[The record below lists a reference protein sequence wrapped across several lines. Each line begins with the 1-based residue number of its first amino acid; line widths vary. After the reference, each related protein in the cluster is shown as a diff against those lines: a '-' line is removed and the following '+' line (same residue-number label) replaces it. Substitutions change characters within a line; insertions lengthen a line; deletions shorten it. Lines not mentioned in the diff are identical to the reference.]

1 MATLREIRQ
10 RIRGIKSTQQ
20 ITRAM
25 KMVAAAKMRRAQ
37 EGMFNARPYA
47 GKIKELVEH
56 LVSSSEGVQLPL
68 LQERPVR
75 RLTLV
80 VITADRGL
88 CGSFNS
94 NIIKKALGEFD
105 IHKEKEISLLCVG
118 RKGFD
123 FFRKRNHSIIAR
135 HYINVFNALELSHAN
150 DIARY
155 LIDQFTGDGTDAVRI
170 IYNQF
175 KSVAQQTLV
184 TEDLLPL
191 KVSAPQ
197 ESAPLE
203 ERRRPID
210 YLYEPSK
217 EALLKALLPRHI
229 RMQIWRALL
238 ESYASEQA
246 ARMMAMENATA
257 NAREMIE
264 SLTLEFN
271 KARQASITKEI
282 LEIVGGAEALK
293 KASA

>member
-1 MATLREIRQ
+1 MANLKQIKR
-10 RIRGIKSTQQ
+10 RIGSVKSTQQ
-20 ITRAM
+20 ITKAM

-37 EGMFNARPYA
+37 ERMFNARPYA

-56 LVSSSEGVQLPL
+56 LVLSSEGVQLPL
-68 LQERPVR
+68 LQERPLR
-75 RLTLV
+75 RLSLI

-94 NIIKKALGEFD
+94 NIIKKTLGEFKG
-105 IHKEKEISLLCVG
+105 HKEMEISLLCIG

-123 FFRKRNHSIIAR
+123 FFRKRNYTIAR
-135 HYINVFNALELSHAN
+135 NYVNIFNALEVSHAN
-150 DIARY
+150 DIAGY
-155 LIDQFTGDGTDAVRI
+155 AIEQFIEDKTDAVRI

-175 KSVAQQTLV
+175 KSVAQQALV
-184 TEDLLPL
+184 AEDLLPL
-191 KVSAPQ
+191 KIHPPRESVSG
-197 ESAPLE
+197 E
-203 ERRRPID
+203 EYRRSID

-217 EALLKALLPRHI
+217 EELLKALLPRHI

-238 ESYASEQA
+238 ESEASEQA

-257 NAREMIE
+257 NASELIE

>member
-1 MATLREIRQ
+1 MATLREIRR

-20 ITRAM
+20 ITKAM

-37 EGMFNARPYA
+37 ERMFNARPYA

-56 LVSSSEGVQLPL
+56 LVLSSEGVQLPL
-68 LQERPVR
+68 LQERPLR
-75 RLTLV
+75 RLSLI

-94 NIIKKALGEFD
+94 NIIKKTLGEFKG
-105 IHKEKEISLLCVG
+105 HKEMEISLLCIG

-123 FFRKRNHSIIAR
+123 FFRKRNYTIAR
-135 HYINVFNALELSHAN
+135 NYVNIFNALEVSHAN
-150 DIARY
+150 DIAGY
-155 LIDQFTGDGTDAVRI
+155 AIEQFIEDKTDAVRI

-175 KSVAQQTLV
+175 KSVAQQALV
-184 TEDLLPL
+184 AEDLLPL
-191 KVSAPQ
+191 KIHPPREPASAE
-197 ESAPLE
+197 ESQ
-203 ERRRPID
+203 RSID

-217 EALLKALLPRHI
+217 EELLKALLPRHI

-238 ESYASEQA
+238 ESEASEQA

-257 NAREMIE
+257 NASELIE

>member
-25 KMVAAAKMRRAQ
+25 KMVSAAKMRRAQ
-37 EGMFNARPYA
+37 ERMFNARPYA

-56 LVSSSEGVQLPL
+56 LVLSSEGVQLPL

-75 RLTLV
+75 RLSLI

-94 NIIKKALGEFD
+94 NIIKKALGEFKV
-105 IHKEKEISLLCVG
+105 HKEMEISLLCIG

-123 FFRKRNHSIIAR
+123 FFRKRNYTIAR
-135 HYINVFNALELSHAN
+135 NYVNIFNALEVSHAN
-150 DIARY
+150 DIAGY
-155 LIDQFTGDGTDAVRI
+155 AIEQFTGDKTDAVRI

-175 KSVAQQTLV
+175 KSVAQQALV
-184 TEDLLPL
+184 VEDLLPL
-191 KVSAPQ
+191 KIHPPEAPVSA
-197 ESAPLE
+197 E
-203 ERRRPID
+203 EYRRSID

-217 EALLKALLPRHI
+217 ETLLKALLPRHI

-238 ESYASEQA
+238 ESEASEQA

-257 NAREMIE
+257 NASELIE
-264 SLTLEFN
+264 ALTLEFN

>member
-1 MATLREIRQ
+1 MATLREIRR
-10 RIRGIKSTQQ
+10 RIRGIKNTQQ

-37 EGMFNARPYA
+37 ERMFNARPYA

-56 LVSSSEGVQLPL
+56 LVLSSQEVQLPL

-75 RLTLV
+75 RLSLI

-94 NIIKKALGEFD
+94 NIIKKTLGEFGV
-105 IHKEKEISLLCVG
+105 HKEKEISLVCVG

-123 FFRKRNHSIIAR
+123 FFRKRNYPIAR
-135 HYINVFNALELSHAN
+135 NYVNIFNTLEISYAN
-150 DIARY
+150 DLAGFI
-155 LIDQFTGDGTDAVRI
+155 IEQFIGDKTDAVRI

-175 KSVAQQTLV
+175 KSVSQQALV
-184 TEDLLPL
+184 IEDLLPL
-191 KVSAPQ
+191 KIHPRRDPVSAETPQ
-197 ESAPLE
+197 
-203 ERRRPID
+203 RVID

-217 EALLKALLPRHI
+217 EELLKALLPRHI

-238 ESYASEQA
+238 ESHASEQA
-246 ARMMAMENATA
+246 ARMMAMENATT
-257 NAREMIE
+257 NASELIE
-264 SLTLEFN
+264 ALTLEFN